1 MVDYGAKFWANK
13 TAEPKRK
20 YRFILN
26 LAGIDAWVITK
37 VQRPSFNVTET
48 EHTFYN
54 HKFYYP
60 GKVEWQT
67 VTFSTVDPIAP
78 DATAYLMGILG
89 ACGYSVPSPSNYQS
103 ISKQRAVEILGEIKI
118 KAKNA
123 DGKDIEIWTLRNA
136 WVKNVN
142 MNEFEYASDD
152 MLTMDVE
159 LRYDYALFNSVAAGG
174 AALPVQAGQAIA
186 DGYNSL
192 KNQSP

>member
-1 MVDYGAKFWANK
+1 MVDFGTKFWANK

-26 LAGIDAWVITK
+26 LAGIDSWVITK

-67 VTFSTVDPIAP
+67 VTFTTVDPINP
-78 DATAYLMGILG
+78 DATGYLMGILG
-89 ACGYSVPSPSNYQS
+89 ACGYQVPAPGQYSS

-152 MLTMDVE
+152 MLSMDIE
-159 LRYDYALFNSVAAGG
+159 LRYDYALYNSIPDGG
-174 AALPVQAGQAIA
+174 AALPVQAGVAVEQ
-186 DGYNSL
+186 GYNSL

>member
-26 LAGIDAWVITK
+26 LAGIDSWVITK

-89 ACGYSVPSPSNYQS
+89 ACGYQVPAPGAYAS
-103 ISKQRAVEILGEIKI
+103 ISKQRAVETLGEIKI

-123 DGKDIEIWTLRNA
+123 DGKDVEIWTLRNA
-136 WVKNVN
+136 WIKNVN

-152 MLTMDVE
+152 MLSMDIE
-159 LRYDYALFNSVAAGG
+159 LRYDYALFNSIPAGG
-174 AALPVQAGQAIA
+174 AQLPIQSGLEIQN
-186 DGYNSL
+186 GYNKL
-192 KNQSP
+192 KNESP

>member
-1 MVDYGAKFWANK
+1 MVDFGNKFWANK
-13 TAEPKRK
+13 TSEPKRK
-20 YRFILN
+20 YRFVLN

-48 EHTFYN
+48 EHAFYN

-67 VTFSTVDPIAP
+67 VTFTTVDPIAP

-89 ACGYSVPSPSNYQS
+89 ACGYSVPSPNNYES
-103 ISKQRAVEILGEIKI
+103 ISKKKAVEVLGEIKI

-123 DGKDIEIWTLRNA
+123 DGKDVEIWTLRNA
-136 WVKNVN
+136 WIKNVN

-159 LRYDYALFNSVAAGG
+159 LRYDYALFNSIPAGG
-174 AALPVQAGQAIA
+174 AQFPIQAGVDIQ
-186 DGYNSL
+186 DGANKL

>member
-1 MVDYGAKFWANK
+1 MVDYGTRFWANK

-26 LAGIDAWVITK
+26 LAGIDSWVITK

-67 VTFSTVDPIAP
+67 VTFTTVDPINP
-78 DATAYLMGILG
+78 DATGYLMGILG
-89 ACGYSVPSPSNYQS
+89 ACGYNVPAPGNYAS

-118 KAKNA
+118 RAKNA
-123 DGKDIEIWTLRNA
+123 EGKDVEVWTLRNA

-152 MLTMDVE
+152 MLSMDIE
-159 LRYDYALFNSVAAGG
+159 LRYDYALYNSMADGG
-174 AALPVQAGQAIA
+174 AALPIQSGLAVET
-186 DGYNSL
+186 GYNGL
-192 KNQSP
+192 KNESP